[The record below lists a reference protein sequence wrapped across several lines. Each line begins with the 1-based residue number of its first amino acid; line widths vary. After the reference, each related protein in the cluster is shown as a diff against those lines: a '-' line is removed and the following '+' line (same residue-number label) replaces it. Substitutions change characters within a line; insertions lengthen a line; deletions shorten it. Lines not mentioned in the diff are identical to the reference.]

1 MRDFKTVIANQFDVF
16 FKAKVYMRDVFRRN

>member
-1 MRDFKTVIANQFDVF
+1 MRDFKTVIANRFDGF